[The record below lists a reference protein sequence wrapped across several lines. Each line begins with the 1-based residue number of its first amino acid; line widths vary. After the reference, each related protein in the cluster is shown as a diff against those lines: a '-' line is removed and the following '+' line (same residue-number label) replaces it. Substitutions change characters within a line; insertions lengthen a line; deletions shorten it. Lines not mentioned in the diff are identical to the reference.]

1 MTNDLNGVASLL
13 LQTSTSSAIAF
24 SKGHILLAHLHD
36 EIIAEALQN
45 CRELQGE
52 NAEKAEYLREAASSI
67 RVPTRLSVALFMFL
81 AKEAIPVVDLVFDV
95 VNAYGFFVQR
105 RFKWFAA
112 LLFAL
117 VFHGLSSCTV
127 AILAGE
133 PLLAFA
139 EVLTFG
145 TAGSIVHTA
154 RSLRRGVKSTESVSS
169 KKLEAVEAII
179 SLLITADALDS
190 TAHQQPFERAS
201 LFQWASILMSVASLS
216 LLAADLDKDATY
228 KQTRFSHALKDST
241 SIVGKAQFLAFHAGE
256 ICCIL
261 VLLPAIRV
269 TRPFGAPLLFGGL
282 AMIGLFLHIRSLL
295 FGFEGDWVEVEDTK
309 RHDQGRVYT
318 FSSKTIKSNLDV
330 EWPLRFTSDFEA
342 TATTNKQSFR
352 IERLGG
358 TDIMHWSKGSY
369 RESFREQRPEYP
381 WNSKRLVRWETFVP
395 CLRSSLLLSCEQMPK
410 LPFRP
415 LGRLNPLFINQ
426 YNRLTQGI

>member
-81 AKEAIPVVDLVFDV
+81 AKEAIPLVDIVFDV

-154 RSLRRGVKSTESVSS
+154 RSLRRGS
-169 KKLEAVEAII
+169 KVPNRSQAKNWKL
-179 SLLITADALDS
+179 L
-190 TAHQQPFERAS
+190 
-201 LFQWASILMSVASLS
+201 
-216 LLAADLDKDATY
+216 
-228 KQTRFSHALKDST
+228 KQ
-241 SIVGKAQFLAFHAGE
+241 
-256 ICCIL
+256 
-261 VLLPAIRV
+261 
-269 TRPFGAPLLFGGL
+269 
-282 AMIGLFLHIRSLL
+282 
-295 FGFEGDWVEVEDTK
+295 
-309 RHDQGRVYT
+309 
-318 FSSKTIKSNLDV
+318 
-330 EWPLRFTSDFEA
+330 
-342 TATTNKQSFR
+342 
-352 IERLGG
+352 
-358 TDIMHWSKGSY
+358 
-369 RESFREQRPEYP
+369 
-381 WNSKRLVRWETFVP
+381 
-395 CLRSSLLLSCEQMPK
+395 
-410 LPFRP
+410 
-415 LGRLNPLFINQ
+415 
-426 YNRLTQGI
+426 

>member
-1 MTNDLNGVASLL
+1 MTNDLNGVASVL

-45 CRELQGE
+45 CQGE

-81 AKEAIPVVDLVFDV
+81 AKEAIPVVDVVFDV

-133 PLLAFA
+133 PLLACA

-154 RSLRRGVKSTESVSS
+154 RSVRRGVKSTESVSS
-169 KKLEAVEAII
+169 KKLEAVEAMI

-190 TAHQQPFERAS
+190 TTHQQPFERAS

-216 LLAADLDKDATY
+216 LLAADLDKAATY

-282 AMIGLFLHIRSLL
+282 VMIGLFLHIRSLL

-330 EWPLRFTSDFEA
+330 EWPLCFTSDFEA
-342 TATTNKQSFR
+342 TATTNRQSFR

-369 RESFREQRPEYP
+369 GEPGADYP

-395 CLRSSLLLSCEQMPK
+395 CLRSSLLLSCGQMPT
-410 LPFRP
+410 LPFRKVKP
-415 LGRLNPLFINQ
+415 AIYQPV
-426 YNRLTQGI
+426 

>member
-81 AKEAIPVVDLVFDV
+81 AKEAIPVVDVVFDV

-139 EVLTFG
+139 EALTFG

-295 FGFEGDWVEVEDTK
+295 FGFEGDWVEVEDTQ

-342 TATTNKQSFR
+342 TATTNIQSFR

-369 RESFREQRPEYP
+369 RGSHREQRAEYP

-415 LGRLNPLFINQ
+415 IKPAIHQ
-426 YNRLTQGI
+426 PV